1 MNIILR
7 KLTTTDATPIAR
19 FLQDKEVVKYLADLP
34 DPYTLETA
42 ETFIRLVMEWEKT
55 GEAFH
60 FAVSEK
66 SKNDILGVIGV
77 KLIDQTNKIG
87 EIGFWLGREYWGKG
101 VISKAIPQLISFAFN
116 ELTLHALLA
125 EVFEWNTASMKAL
138 EKSGFT
144 GVGLSQR
151 KTCNSKTNE
160 PVYLFKLEN
169 KG

>member
-116 ELTLHALLA
+116 ELTLNTLLA
-125 EVFEWNTASMKAL
+125 EVFESNTASMKAL
-138 EKSGFT
+138 KKAALQVWGFHKEKHATVKQMNRFIC
-144 GVGLSQR
+144 L
-151 KTCNSKTNE
+151 N
-160 PVYLFKLEN
+160 
-169 KG
+169 

>member
-77 KLIDQTNKIG
+77 KLIDQTSKIG

-116 ELTLHALLA
+116 ELTLNTLLA
-125 EVFEWNTASMKAL
+125 EVFESNTASMKAL
-138 EKSGFT
+138 KKAALQVWGFHTEKHATVKQMSRFIC
-144 GVGLSQR
+144 L
-151 KTCNSKTNE
+151 N
-160 PVYLFKLEN
+160 
-169 KG
+169 